1 MMNTL
6 IQKSDLLNII
16 DYEKQR
22 DTYRSEL
29 IDYKKNRRFK
39 LGPNILITFENSK
52 TMKFQIQE
60 MMRAERMVHDSQI
73 EEELNVYNP
82 LIPSGDELSATL
94 FIEIT
99 DPEKIRPVLDSFIG
113 LTEGVNVFFEIDGEK
128 VAAEFEEGREKE
140 DNISSVHYIRFPFTE
155 EQKNNFVNDSSS
167 ISINIDYGEYS
178 HSIVLDDNMKN
189 SLADDFI

>member
-1 MMNTL
+1 MNTL

-82 LIPSGDELSATL
+82 LIPGGDELSATL

-128 VAAEFEEGREKE
+128 VVAEFEEGREKE

-167 ISINIDYGEYS
+167 ISININYGEYS
-178 HSIVLDDNMKN
+178 HSIALDDNMKN

>member
-1 MMNTL
+1 MNTL

-128 VAAEFEEGREKE
+128 VVAEFEEGREKE

-155 EQKNNFVNDSSS
+155 EQKNNFVNGSSS
-167 ISINIDYGEYS
+167 VSINIDYGKYS
-178 HSIVLDDNMKN
+178 HSIVLDENMKN

>member
-1 MMNTL
+1 MNTL

-82 LIPSGDELSATL
+82 LIPGGDELSATL

-128 VAAEFEEGREKE
+128 VVAEFEEGREKE

-155 EQKNNFVNDSSS
+155 EQKNNFVKNSSS
-167 ISINIDYGEYS
+167 ISIHIDYGEYR

>member
-1 MMNTL
+1 MNTL

-128 VAAEFEEGREKE
+128 VVAEFEEGREKE

-155 EQKNNFVNDSSS
+155 EQKNNFVNDSSL

-178 HSIVLDDNMKN
+178 HSIALDDNMKN

>member
-1 MMNTL
+1 MNTL

-82 LIPSGDELSATL
+82 LIPGGDELSATL

-128 VAAEFEEGREKE
+128 VVAEFEEGREKE
-140 DNISSVHYIRFPFTE
+140 DNISSVHYIRFPFSE

-167 ISINIDYGEYS
+167 ISISIDYGEYS

>member
-1 MMNTL
+1 MNTL

-167 ISINIDYGEYS
+167 ISINIHYGEYS

>member
-1 MMNTL
+1 MNTL

-155 EQKNNFVNDSSS
+155 EQKNNFVNDLSS
-167 ISINIDYGEYS
+167 ISIHIDYGDYS
-178 HSIVLDDNMKN
+178 HSIVLDNNMKN

>member
-1 MMNTL
+1 MSTL
-6 IQKSDLLNII
+6 IQKSDLLNI
-16 DYEKQR
+16 
-22 DTYRSEL
+22 

-39 LGPNILITFENSK
+39 LGPNILITFENIK

-82 LIPSGDELSATL
+82 LIPLGNELSATL

-113 LTEGVNVFFEIDGEK
+113 LTGGVNVFFEIDGDK
-128 VAAEFEEGREKE
+128 VVAEFEQGREKE

-155 EQKNNFVNDSSS
+155 QQKNNFVNDSSS
-167 ISINIDYGEYS
+167 ISIHIDYGDYN

>member
-1 MMNTL
+1 MNTL

-128 VAAEFEEGREKE
+128 VVAEFEEGREKE

-155 EQKNNFVNDSSS
+155 EQKNNFINDSSS

-178 HSIVLDDNMKN
+178 HSIVLDDNMRN

>member
-1 MMNTL
+1 MSTL

-128 VAAEFEEGREKE
+128 VVAEFEEGREKE

-155 EQKNNFVNDSSS
+155 EQKNNFVKDSSS
-167 ISINIDYGEYS
+167 ISIIIDYGEYS
-178 HSIVLDDNMKN
+178 HSIVLDDNMRN

>member
-1 MMNTL
+1 MNTL

-52 TMKFQIQE
+52 TMKFQIKE
-60 MMRAERMVHDSQI
+60 MMRAERMVHDNQI

-128 VAAEFEEGREKE
+128 VVAEFEEGREKE
-140 DNISSVHYIRFPFTE
+140 DNISSVHYIRFPFSE
-155 EQKNNFVNDSSS
+155 KQKNNFVNDSSS
-167 ISINIDYGEYS
+167 IVIHLDYGEYS
-178 HSIVLDDNMKN
+178 HSIVLDENMKN

>member
-1 MMNTL
+1 MNTL

-128 VAAEFEEGREKE
+128 VVAEFEEGREKE

-178 HSIVLDDNMKN
+178 HSIVLDENMKN

>member
-1 MMNTL
+1 MSTL

-82 LIPSGDELSATL
+82 LIPGGDELSATL

-128 VAAEFEEGREKE
+128 VVAEFEEGREKE

-155 EQKNNFVNDSSS
+155 EQKNNFINDSSS

>member
-1 MMNTL
+1 MNTL

-99 DPEKIRPVLDSFIG
+99 DPEKIRPVLDSFIV

-155 EQKNNFVNDSSS
+155 KQKNNFVNDSSL

>member
-1 MMNTL
+1 MNTL

-82 LIPSGDELSATL
+82 LIPGGDELSATL

-113 LTEGVNVFFEIDGEK
+113 LTEGANVFFEIDGEK
-128 VAAEFEEGREKE
+128 VVAEFEEGREKE

-155 EQKNNFVNDSSS
+155 EQKNNFVKNSSL
-167 ISINIDYGEYS
+167 ISIHIDYGEYS

>member
-1 MMNTL
+1 MNTL

-82 LIPSGDELSATL
+82 LIPGGDELSATL

-128 VAAEFEEGREKE
+128 VVAEFEEGREKE

-167 ISINIDYGEYS
+167 ISIRIDYGEYS

>member
-1 MMNTL
+1 
-6 IQKSDLLNII
+6 
-16 DYEKQR
+16 
-22 DTYRSEL
+22 
-29 IDYKKNRRFK
+29 
-39 LGPNILITFENSK
+39 
-52 TMKFQIQE
+52 

-128 VAAEFEEGREKE
+128 VVAEFEEGREKE
-140 DNISSVHYIRFPFTE
+140 DNISSVHYIRFPFSE
-155 EQKNNFVNDSSS
+155 EQKNNFVNDSNL
-167 ISINIDYGEYS
+167 ISIHIDYGEYS

>member
-1 MMNTL
+1 MNTL

-82 LIPSGDELSATL
+82 LIPGGDELSATL

-128 VAAEFEEGREKE
+128 VVAEFEEGREKE

-155 EQKNNFVNDSSS
+155 EQKNNFVKNSSS
-167 ISINIDYGEYS
+167 ISIHIDYGEYS
-178 HSIVLDDNMKN
+178 YSIVLDDNMKN

>member
-1 MMNTL
+1 MNTL

-128 VAAEFEEGREKE
+128 VVAEFEEGREKE

-155 EQKNNFVNDSSS
+155 EQKNNFVNNSSS
-167 ISINIDYGEYS
+167 ISIHIDYGEYC

>member
-1 MMNTL
+1 MNTL

-128 VAAEFEEGREKE
+128 IAAEFEEGREKE
-140 DNISSVHYIRFPFTE
+140 DNISSVHYIRFPFTK

-167 ISINIDYGEYS
+167 ISINIDYGVYS

>member
-1 MMNTL
+1 MNTL

-128 VAAEFEEGREKE
+128 VVAEFEEGREKE
-140 DNISSVHYIRFPFTE
+140 DNISSVHYIRFPFSE

-167 ISINIDYGEYS
+167 ISIRIDYGEYS